1 VQAEVSACTALA
13 SVLKTV
19 ARQGQAL
26 RVLRSLDPLRHRGT
40 PPAKRAAKKKSAH
53 GMKLL

>member
-1 VQAEVSACTALA
+1 MA
-13 SVLKTV
+13 SVLMSV
-19 ARQGQAL
+19 ARQGFAAPL
-26 RVLRSLDPLRHRGT
+26 RALDPMRHRGT